1 LSDSQS
7 SFSAFWRAEYAI
19 SDHSTTGL
27 FNSMIFD
34 VPVLG
39 LEISAK
45 NTSFSFL
52 TQIARL
58 VKHEYHI

>member
-19 SDHSTTGL
+19 SDHSSTGL
-27 FNSMIFD
+27 FKTIIFD
-34 VPVLG
+34 VLVLG

-45 NTSFSFL
+45 TTTFSL
-52 TQIARL
+52 
-58 VKHEYHI
+58 